1 MIVGA
6 RPLTFTVRVSVD
18 SDRVVA
24 VGGVDDH
31 PVGLAVAGE
40 GVEVYLQA
48 AEVGSAQVVDGDDVS
63 AAEGFEVDLLDAG
76 NVHRHVA
83 DVADEAQAVSIRG
96 QVDPLGEVGADER
109 HVSVPPWPSTV
120 SLPSP
125 GSQAKVS
132 SPAPSSDRRRP

>member
-1 MIVGA
+1 M
-6 RPLTFTVRVSVD
+6 RVRLGPRTGPAHACRAGSRYGT
-18 SDRVVA
+18 ST
-24 VGGVDDH
+24 
-31 PVGLAVAGE
+31 PCLAVAGE

-96 QVDPLGEVGADER
+96 QVDPLGEVGSDER
-109 HVSVPPWPSTV
+109 HRVVRRSALRAPEIALG
-120 SLPSP
+120 LPCVVN
-125 GSQAKVS
+125 GGQALAHL
-132 SPAPSSDRRRP
+132 P

>member
-1 MIVGA
+1 M
-6 RPLTFTVRVSVD
+6 RVRLGPRTGPAHACRAGSRYGT
-18 SDRVVA
+18 ST
-24 VGGVDDH
+24 
-31 PVGLAVAGE
+31 PCLAVAGE
-40 GVEVYLQA
+40 GV
-48 AEVGSAQVVDGDDVS
+48 
-63 AAEGFEVDLLDAG
+63 EVDLLDAG